1 MIIVWRGWGILV
13 IPIALAA
20 FFLAITINQQ
30 AHIQSPALSGIV
42 YVLSCGLAALGI
54 WLFAQ
59 KIESQPGRVLIDKN
73 TGREFEVRKSAG
85 SLFFIPTRYWSY
97 IIVAIGALVAIQQAV
112 GKH

>member
-1 MIIVWRGWGILV
+1 MIVIWRGWGILV
-13 IPIALAA
+13 IPIAALA
-20 FFLAITINQQ
+20 FFLATAIKQE
-30 AHIQSPALSGIV
+30 AGIQSPALSGVV
-42 YVLSCGLAALGI
+42 YVLSSGLAALGI

-73 TGREFEVRKSAG
+73 TGREFEVRKNAG

-97 IIVAIGALVAIQQAV
+97 IVVAIGALVAIQQVV